1 MPAKAIAKKPAASM
15 ASTAGPAKHMAAC
28 AASVKKAA
36 VKHAISKKLAGKQAI
51 SKKPAGK
58 QAVSKRPAGKHVASK
73 KAAPA
78 VAAGDAD
85 RVAAEKAFEEHLRTV
100 PELSATELGLL
111 PLTSVE
117 EGPWMYDG
125 ECNAFCDQVEFVRY
139 CGAKEIFNLEVAVMP
154 KLKGPTRWHRP
165 CFTLKV
171 GIYDNDDPR
180 MDGVSIGMVLQPP
193 VFSHWVKAATF
204 QRIRRGS
211 MFSKSSSM
219 YSVTAGE
226 NLQL

>member
-1 MPAKAIAKKPAASM
+1 MPTKAIAKKPAASM

-36 VKHAISKKLAGKQAI
+36 VKQAI

-85 RVAAEKAFEEHLRTV
+85 RVAAEKAFVEHLRTM
-100 PELSATELGLL
+100 PELSDTELGLL
-111 PLTSVE
+111 PFTSVE

-139 CGAKEIFNLEVAVMP
+139 CGSKEIFNLEDAAMP

-180 MDGVSIGMVLQPP
+180 MDGVSVGLVLQPP

-204 QRIRRGS
+204 QRIRRGT
-211 MFSKSSSM
+211 MLSKSSSM